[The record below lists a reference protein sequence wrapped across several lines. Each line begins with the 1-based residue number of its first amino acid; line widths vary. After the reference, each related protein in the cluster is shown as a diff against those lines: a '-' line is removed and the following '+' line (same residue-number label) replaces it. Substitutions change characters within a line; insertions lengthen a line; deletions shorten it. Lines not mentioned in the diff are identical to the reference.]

1 MNQALIGSV
10 SSSKTKSWPVLVW
23 CLPSLGGFA
32 GFLASFPIDR
42 QISFWP
48 HLNLAE
54 IFGSWFLFVTPI
66 ACAVAIVKLIR
77 HLRERNA
84 SRISK
89 SFLLLAITV
98 SVLVNLFVLFGLYAA
113 ATF

>member
-10 SSSKTKSWPVLVW
+10 SPSKMKSWPVLVW

-54 IFGSWFLFVTPI
+54 IFGSWFLFITPI
-66 ACAVAIVKLIR
+66 ACAVAIVKFIGQAR
-77 HLRERNA
+77 RSHA
-84 SRISK
+84 SRVSK
-89 SFLLLAITV
+89 SLLLVAITV
-98 SVLVNLFVLFGLYAA
+98 SILVNLFVLFGLYAA